1 MTLAFRTV
9 SGSRLSGLNVGESDQ
24 DFLEV
29 RVGSTLQYCGVMDVR
44 EASQVNSDGV
54 DVRTFDLRKFA
65 RLLMAGN
72 YACLS
77 SLYAPVEQIDFCHPA
92 FFQFVTARR
101 HFVGQNAVMAAL
113 GQAKGD
119 LHRMTEHGFDAKT
132 AARALFLVHEA
143 QTMLLKGDLDV
154 KASTLPLAV
163 RAGRILEPEF
173 RVVFKES
180 LERANVLM
188 ENPFKKAD
196 FAGVRKADPEFV
208 SQLVAGVVFKVWGF
222 A

>member
-1 MTLAFRTV
+1 MTLAFRAV
-9 SGSRLSGLNVGESDQ
+9 SGSRLSGLSVEGSDQ

-29 RVGSTLQYCGVMDVR
+29 RVGTTLQYCGVMEVS
-44 EASQVNSDGV
+44 EAGQVNADGV
-54 DVRTFDLRKFA
+54 DVRVYDLRKFA

-72 YACLS
+72 YTCLS
-77 SLYAPVEQIDFCHPA
+77 SLYAPVESVEFCHPA
-92 FFQFVTARR
+92 FFELLRSRR

-119 LHRMTEHGFDAKT
+119 FHRMTEHGFDAKT

-173 RVVFKES
+173 RVVFMEG
-180 LERANVLM
+180 LERANALM
-188 ENPFKKAD
+188 GESPV
-196 FAGVRKADPEFV
+196 GTRKADPEFV

-222 A
+222 V